1 MPPRGQRQGRRQHG
15 GRARRGGADLVVW
28 SRGRFPKRGN
38 SVWRILLRGLGG
50 SRRDFGILH
59 QMSAV
64 TSSYACYAL
73 AAPPRRLP
81 GPRGRGCQA
90 GLSWAKRPSGAAK
103 ESQLTPFPP
112 LSRLRIYDRGGR
124 VQEDQ
129 EQCNRSEIAW
139 KRVVVLAATR
149 AAGAAATGPR
159 AAQAGP
165 VRDTRSK
172 RVGQEPR
179 IAED

>member
-1 MPPRGQRQGRRQHG
+1 
-15 GRARRGGADLVVW
+15 
-28 SRGRFPKRGN
+28 
-38 SVWRILLRGLGG
+38 
-50 SRRDFGILH
+50 
-59 QMSAV
+59 MSPV

-81 GPRGRGCQA
+81 VEGEGVRG

-149 AAGAAATGPR
+149 AAGAAATGPSGR
-159 AAQAGP
+159 ASQRHPIEEGRPGTAH
-165 VRDTRSK
+165 R
-172 RVGQEPR
+172 
-179 IAED
+179 